1 VLKTKQLNGDL
12 IAKTIQNIAE
22 QLTLLS
28 ATKKDKKKYF
38 IGYSLLLVLH

>member
-22 QLTLLS
+22 QLTLFQRQKRQ
-28 ATKKDKKKYF
+28 KKVFYR
-38 IGYSLLLVLH
+38 L